1 MSLFIWTGSG
11 GILVQWTPFSNFF
24 FIFEILAIILFS
36 QRKNAEEL
44 KENLEKVVVPLF
56 CKSFV
61 GAEDNKKQKLTKVK
75 LV

>member
-1 MSLFIWTGSG
+1 MGTSL
-11 GILVQWTPFSNFF
+11 SNGHLSPIFF
-24 FIFEILAIILFS
+24 FILEILAILFS

-75 LV
+75 LVKLDLTIV

>member
-1 MSLFIWTGSG
+1 
-11 GILVQWTPFSNFF
+11 VP
-24 FIFEILAIILFS
+24 
-36 QRKNAEEL
+36 RKNAEEL